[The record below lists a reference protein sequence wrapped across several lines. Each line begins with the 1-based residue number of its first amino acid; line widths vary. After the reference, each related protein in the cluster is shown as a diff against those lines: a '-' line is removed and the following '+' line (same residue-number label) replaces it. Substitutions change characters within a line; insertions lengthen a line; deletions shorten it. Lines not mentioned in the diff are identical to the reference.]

1 MEEFEEV
8 TGYLMSLDMSAGN
21 TLLKN
26 VSSFIDKEKMVGV
39 EIDKKKETADG
50 FMIIAGGERDYGN
63 LSDEVIVA
71 VDACKK
77 IIAGYSQEPDSVTII
92 DENGTDMLKNEPDI
106 IDKELH
112 AAKPLQKENAPS
124 AEPTDGILSIID
136 RIVGNDVL
144 EIFGPTGSCKSKF
157 SLHVAREY
165 VKAGKKVYYLD
176 TERNLTEDDIKSLN
190 GCTYKYTPDIDEI
203 EKLTRNLPKV
213 DVVIID
219 SIGFPVLTTY
229 ARLNMKQKGDAL
241 LKMIAI
247 FGDLKLWAYH
257 NNGIAVV
264 TNQPES
270 EFNKGQGHVLRPFG
284 DKSQFAAKEIWWLD
298 PKTKSE
304 RLTTSNITAFRSR
317 SMGMKTHIAKIE
329 VTSDGVRVI

>member
-1 MEEFEEV
+1 MSMENYEEV
-8 TGYLMSLDMSAGN
+8 HIALLGKQFAQTGGRMGSLKTYDHAAGKICMEVDEA
-21 TLLKN
+21 T
-26 VSSFIDKEKMVGV
+26 GV
-39 EIDKKKETADG
+39 IRAFKKIGSTRVYDDIPEAVDA
-50 FMIIAGGERDYGN
+50 IVAELYEIAGGAPEQDSEPEPEAIDRD
-63 LSDEVIVA
+63 VP
-71 VDACKK
+71 
-77 IIAGYSQEPDSVTII
+77 EP
-92 DENGTDMLKNEPDI
+92 
-106 IDKELH
+106 
-112 AAKPLQKENAPS
+112 KPLQKENIPNKAP
-124 AEPTDGILSIID
+124 TNGVLSIID
-136 RIVGNDVL
+136 DVVGNDVL

-176 TERNLTEDDIKSLN
+176 TERNLTEDDIKSLK
-190 GCTYKYTPDIDEI
+190 GCTYKYTPDINEI

-304 RLTTSNITAFRSR
+304 KLTTSNITAFRSR

-329 VTSDGVRVI
+329 VTSEGVRVV